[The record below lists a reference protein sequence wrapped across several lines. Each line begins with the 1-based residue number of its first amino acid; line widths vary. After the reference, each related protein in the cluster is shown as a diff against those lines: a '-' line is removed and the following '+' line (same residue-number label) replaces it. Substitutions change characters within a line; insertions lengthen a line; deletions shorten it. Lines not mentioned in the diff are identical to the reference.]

1 VRCCMID
8 SALDLDRKRWRLS
21 DRDGLSHN
29 QMRASVERKNRAR
42 VMMVWVVEGVG
53 VPDLMSQC
61 KDSVRRVS
69 VWDTKVQYTGP
80 WLRAWPWWHLLWCLI
95 L

>member
-1 VRCCMID
+1 MID
-8 SALDLDRKRWRLS
+8 YALDLDRKRWRRLS
-21 DRDGLSHN
+21 DRDSLPQN

-42 VMMVWVVEGVG
+42 VMMVWVVEGIG

-69 VWDTKVQYTGP
+69 VWDKVQYTGL
-80 WLRAWPWWHLLWCLI
+80 WL
-95 L
+95 